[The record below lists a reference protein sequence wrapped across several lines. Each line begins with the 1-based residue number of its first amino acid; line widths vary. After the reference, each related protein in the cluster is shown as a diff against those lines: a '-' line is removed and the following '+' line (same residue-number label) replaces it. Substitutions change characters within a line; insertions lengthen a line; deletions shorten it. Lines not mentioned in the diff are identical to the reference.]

1 MTALLQ
7 YVYAVTRSADCRL
20 PEDLRGIGGAP
31 VAVVEEDGLAAAVTA
46 VPAADFEEAPL
57 RARLEDLE
65 WLERTARA
73 HQHVVDAV
81 AATGCALPLRLATVY
96 RDERGVRQLLTSGRE
111 RFGSAFALLE
121 GRDEWGVKIY
131 TDSGPAAPANGS
143 AAPAGTRARP
153 ASGRDY
159 LRQRQQQRKAQESTR
174 QQADDRARE
183 AHEALARL
191 AERSRLHR
199 PQDSRLSGAS
209 GQNVL
214 NGAYLVDREEAAA
227 FRSLVSEL
235 AGRAAGLRIELT
247 GPWAPYSF
255 TSADSDAYAG
265 TGTGPANSSGP
276 TNGAGSGRA
285 AGAEGM
291 AR

>member
-1 MTALLQ
+1 MTALLS

-31 VAVVEEDGLAAAVTA
+31 VAVVAEDGLAAAVTA

-57 RARLEDLE
+57 RAHLEDLD

-96 RDERGVRQLLTSGRE
+96 RDEQGVRQMLALGRE
-111 RFGSAFALLE
+111 RFGPAFALLE

-131 TDSGPAAPANGS
+131 TESGPSAPADAS
-143 AAPAGTRARP
+143 AAPAAGRARP

-159 LRQRQQQRKAQESTR
+159 LRQRQQQRKTQESTR

-183 AHEALARL
+183 AHEALTGL

-214 NGAYLVDREEAAA
+214 NGAYLVDREEAVA

-235 AGRAAGLRIELT
+235 ADRAAGLRIELT

-265 TGTGPANSSGP
+265 TGAGP
-276 TNGAGSGRA
+276 TNGTVGGRA
-285 AGAEGM
+285 SGAEGT